1 MNKDTSVSQAI
12 ARIQAAHTQGRL
24 TDYAPLAATGSEAVA
39 ATCAAAWGPA
49 MRR

>member
-1 MNKDTSVSQAI
+1 MQMNSHVSQAI
-12 ARIQAAHTQGRL
+12 SRAQTSFENGKLAA
-24 TDYAPLAATGSEAVA
+24 YAPLLASGSNAVA